1 MQNTKGSDQ
10 VLVIDGVVGCGKTTL
25 AKILEEELKMK
36 LYEEI
41 GSQDTINLLDRFYA
55 KRTRWGFTLQ
65 IHFLN
70 TRFRQIKDIHANGGG
85 MLDRSIFG
93 DRLFAEMMAEDLED
107 GGEGMTWEEFRTY
120 STLLDSMLEH
130 AIPPTLLVYLEC
142 DVDTAIGRINKRD
155 RGLESQVERG
165 YWERLNDKYK
175 TWYKEYDASPK
186 IKINVAELDYVNNEE
201 DRAKVVQIVKDAL
214 KEIDLANQIKT
225 LEATIDAKTQEVAK

>member
-1 MQNTKGSDQ
+1 MKKKGSDP
-10 VLVIDGVVGCGKTTL
+10 VLVLDGVVGCGKTTM
-25 AKILEEELKMK
+25 AKILEEALKMK

-55 KRTRWGFTLQ
+55 KKTRWGFTLQ

-70 TRFRQIKDIHANGGG
+70 KRFQQIKEIHANGGG

-107 GGEGMTWEEFRTY
+107 GFEGMTWEEFRTY

-142 DVDTAIGRINKRD
+142 DVDTAIGRIAKRD
-155 RGLESQVERG
+155 RGLESGVERR
-165 YWERLNDKYK
+165 YWERLNEKY
-175 TWYKEYDASPK
+175 TAWYANYDASPK
-186 IKINVAELDYVNNEE
+186 IKINVANLDYVNNEE
-201 DRAKVVQIVKDAL
+201 DKAKVIEIVRNAL
-214 KEIDLANQIKT
+214 KDIELNGGT
-225 LEATIDAKTQEVAK
+225 SL

>member
-1 MQNTKGSDQ
+1 MKKP

-25 AKILEEELKMK
+25 AKILEKELGMP

-130 AIPPTLLVYLEC
+130 AQAPTLLVYLEC
-142 DVDTAIGRINKRD
+142 DVDTAIERINKRD

-165 YWERLNDKYK
+165 YWERLNDKYA
-175 TWYKEYDASPK
+175 TWYEKYDASPK
-186 IKINVAELDYVNNEE
+186 VKINVANLDYDSCEE
-201 DRAKVVQIVKDAL
+201 DRKKVVEIVKAELAKV
-214 KEIDLANQIKT
+214 EGR
-225 LEATIDAKTQEVAK
+225 

>member
-1 MQNTKGSDQ
+1 MQNTKGSDP

-25 AKILEEELKMK
+25 AKILEEEFKMK

-70 TRFRQIKDIHANGGG
+70 KRFAQIKEIHRSGGG

-142 DVDTAIGRINKRD
+142 DVDTAISRINKRD
-155 RGLESQVERG
+155 RGLESGVERG
-165 YWERLNDKYK
+165 YWERLNDKYAE
-175 TWYKEYDASPK
+175 WYSTYDASPK

-201 DRAKVVQIVKDAL
+201 DRAKVVQIVRAELDRVMGGTK
-214 KEIDLANQIKT
+214 
-225 LEATIDAKTQEVAK
+225 

>member
-1 MQNTKGSDQ
+1 MKKP

-25 AKILEEELKMK
+25 AKILEKELDMP

-70 TRFRQIKDIHANGGG
+70 TRFRQIKDIHENGGG

-130 AIPPTLLVYLEC
+130 AQAPTLLVYLEC

-155 RGLESQVERG
+155 RGLESKVERG
-165 YWERLNDKYK
+165 YWERLNDKYS
-175 TWYKEYDASPK
+175 TWFEQYSASPK
-186 IKINVAELDYVNNEE
+186 VKINVANLDYANNEE
-201 DRAKVVQIVKDAL
+201 DRKKVIEIVKAELAKV
-214 KEIDLANQIKT
+214 EGR
-225 LEATIDAKTQEVAK
+225 